1 MTATRVTLGS
11 VVKVLIV
18 CFLVGLVL
26 AFLDVDPR
34 NIFHDLVGLVRRL
47 FELSVDFFGWAVSYV
62 LLGAVVVLP
71 IWAVILLFRFLRG
84 RT

>member
-1 MTATRVTLGS
+1 MTAQRITLGS

-47 FELSVDFFGWAVSYV
+47 FELSVDFFG
-62 LLGAVVVLP
+62 
-71 IWAVILLFRFLRG
+71 
-84 RT
+84 

>member
-1 MTATRVTLGS
+1 MTAQRITLGS